1 MEGKWR
7 YTVPAPTPARSAMA
21 PSGAMPPSAANEA
34 LAAASTRAL
43 FRRASAR
50 EGSPSGGGPP
60 GGGPSPS
67 AAPCAASLAISVHI
81 PLIDKRVSRSG
92 TLTGLLVPILLG
104 SLPP

>member
-7 YTVPAPTPARSAMA
+7 YTVPAPTPARAAMA
-21 PSGAMPPSAANEA
+21 PSGTMRPSAANEA

-50 EGSPSGGGPP
+50 EGSPSGE
-60 GGGPSPS
+60 GPSPS
-67 AAPCAASLAISVHI
+67 AAPCAGSLAIAVS
-81 PLIDKRVSRSG
+81 LIDKRVIRSG